1 MPLYD
6 FECSNCGYT
15 GEELITGIET
25 REDIPKLLECPK
37 CSRYAYFRK
46 VHKIHLGSTEPGMA
60 AVLSNGEKV
69 PGSFG
74 K

>member
-6 FECSNCGYT
+6 FECVECGYKD
-15 GEELITGIET
+15 EELITGIVT
-25 REDIPKLLECPK
+25 VPNCMECPK
-37 CSRYAYFRK
+37 CESFSYKRK
-46 VHKIHLGSTEPGMA
+46 VHKINLGSTEPGMA